1 MRSLSLQFPFLS
13 TNTYSLIVMMR
24 IGTLNGE
31 NIHLLEQRMAQQL
44 GRMSPLDTSID
55 LIESDE
61 WSEIQKCNEALR
73 GEIFLKSSASICSAV
88 LNLWKS
94 LRYSKSE
101 DRKESSFYILETLS
115 ANIYA
120 TNACRAESLYLLA
133 LEYLSCGRN
142 AGELQELWC
151 NNVELDSGGFQ
162 RRFPNLCKART
173 FLSKGLSLLGPASS
187 LLVRNMIR
195 TLALTNGPEVMKMGP
210 ICTGELVHTSI
221 GSTARQAASKHQN
234 GTDEFDKSLIE
245 LLKSFDIPFS
255 EEARRKKAMNEFY
268 AVASKIIPLSWKFV
282 AMTVC
287 PTGEVLISVACT
299 QGGGSNHMRYDTRC
313 VFPEKETSFQ
323 DKILS
328 SFDQIMSE
336 SKRQLKGIDH
346 DVATTK
352 YNSSKEKKQEWW
364 EKRHELDLDLCHLL
378 DDFDEQYLS
387 SLQLH
392 EIIHDADFVE
402 ENLASKFDAACTI
415 ENDNDISPS
424 EKEEDKVEKDDLM
437 KLTVVQL
444 KERLQL
450 HGCSSKELRQ
460 LRKAGLVDLLYE
472 KCAVPVNV
480 DSNEKTD
487 TKLPLSNTANV
498 KQDQNKVQ
506 CFFLILDEQIQR
518 LPLESTPTFRNKT
531 VSRLPSLAF
540 GVTSLYRVTRD
551 KSIGSVINPKNVCY
565 VLDPEKNLKAT
576 QERIMSTLTSLTE
589 KNQWSWSGVVGK
601 RPSKE
606 FISEVLEQENGLY
619 IYFGHGA
626 GERFFSRSD
635 IESFSQKQLKN
646 WMCSS
651 IILMGCSSGELKS
664 VNDSKESHAT
674 ANETYFEPDG
684 TLLSYLCIGSP
695 CVVGNLWDVTDKDID
710 RFSVSLL
717 DGLFNNLHSPS
728 NVVEEVSSSR
738 DACKLRFIVGA
749 APIVY
754 GIPIEVMQSN

>member
-1 MRSLSLQFPFLS
+1 MTSLPFQFPFSS
-13 TNTYSLIVMMR
+13 TNTTTLIVMMR
-24 IGTLNGE
+24 IGNLDRQ
-31 NIHLLEQRMAQQL
+31 NIHLLEQRIAQQL
-44 GRMSPLDTSID
+44 GRMSLLDTSID
-55 LIESDE
+55 SIESSE
-61 WSEIQKCNEALR
+61 WSEMQRCSEALR
-73 GEIFLKSSASICSAV
+73 GGNFLKSSASICCAV

-94 LRYSKSE
+94 LRYSISE
-101 DRKESSFYILETLS
+101 DSTVSSYNILETLS
-115 ANIYA
+115 SNIYA
-120 TNACRAESLYLLA
+120 TKECRAESLYLLA

-142 AGELQELWC
+142 AGELQGLWY
-151 NNVELDSGGFQ
+151 NTVELDFSGFQ
-162 RRFPNLCKART
+162 RRFPNLCKARI
-173 FLSKGLSLLGPASS
+173 FLSKGISLLGPASS
-187 LLVRNMIR
+187 LLARNMIR

-221 GSTARQAASKHQN
+221 GSTARQAASKNQN

-245 LLKSFDIPFS
+245 LLESFDIPFS
-255 EEARRKKAMNEFY
+255 EDARRKKAMNKFH

-287 PTGEVLISVACT
+287 PTGEVLVSVACT
-299 QGGGSNHMRYDTRC
+299 QGVESNHMRYDTRC
-313 VFPEKETSFQ
+313 VFSEKETSFQ

-336 SKRQLKGIDH
+336 SKKQLKGIDH

-364 EKRHELDLDLCHLL
+364 EKRHELDLDLSHLL

-387 SLQLH
+387 SLQLQ
-392 EIIHDADFVE
+392 EDIHDADFVE

-415 ENDNDISPS
+415 ENDNDMSAS
-424 EKEEDKVEKDDLM
+424 EKEEGKVEKDDLM

-444 KERLQL
+444 KERLQSY
-450 HGCSSKELRQ
+450 GCSSKELRP
-460 LRKAGLVDLLYE
+460 LRKAGLVDLLYD
-472 KCAVPVNV
+472 KCVVPVNV
-480 DSNEKTD
+480 DTHEETD
-487 TKLPLSNTANV
+487 TKLPLSNTATAN
-498 KQDQNKVQ
+498 QNKVQ

-518 LPLESTPTFRNKT
+518 LPLESTPTFRNKI

-540 GVTSLYRVTRD
+540 GITSMYRVARD
-551 KSIGSVINPKNVCY
+551 KSIGSVINPKNVSY

-576 QERIMSTLTSLTE
+576 QERIMSKLTSLTE
-589 KNQWSWSGVVGK
+589 TNQWAWSGVVGK

-606 FISEVLEQENGLY
+606 FMSEVLEQENGLY

-635 IESFSQKQLKN
+635 IESFSQKRLKN
-646 WMCSS
+646 WKCPS

-664 VNDSKESHAT
+664 VNDSKESHAKPH
-674 ANETYFEPDG
+674 ETYFEPDG

-710 RFSVSLL
+710 RFSLSLL

-728 NVVEEVSSSR
+728 NVVEQVSSSR

-754 GIPIEVMQSN
+754 GIPIEVIQSK